1 MTRFANSGS
10 VQDFLVSTENYGDI
24 AAQAVHDFHMQNL
37 TTMKADGLIAS
48 SKLEAGTLEDL
59 GKINAKAIRAAGSAA
74 SDAAMWGG
82 AMQGVQGLAGGFA
95 SKFSSPT
102 IYEGTQQAAQN
113 VSQGYSPGLGIPLD
127 AYFGPGSY
135 SGRS

>member
-37 TTMKADGLIAS
+37 TSMQADGLIA
-48 SKLEAGTLEDL
+48 KTHIEAGEIEDL
-59 GKINAKAIRAAGSAA
+59 GKINAKRIRAGGSAA
-74 SDAAMWGG
+74 GDAAMWGG
-82 AMQGVQGLAGGFA
+82 VRQGAQGLFGGFA
-95 SKFSSPT
+95 SKFGSPT